1 MGSNIK
7 KLIQNLSWLIW
18 RLYKAVIIIVILFFI
33 SCSLGKK
40 GVFFKEMSKSP
51 SIEIND
57 NKIYL
62 NTGNSK
68 QNSALLIYKIDITID
83 TIRKVIE
90 LKGFQGTGKN
100 YKTRFELKLIGLS
113 KKQLIN
119 YKYFWIDPEQ
129 TKNEIK
135 ELIK

>member
-7 KLIQNLSWLIW
+7 KLIQNLSWIIW
-18 RLYKAVIIIVILFFI
+18 RLYKAIIIIVILFFI
-33 SCSLGKK
+33 SCSIGKK
-40 GVFFKEMSKSP
+40 GVFFKEMNKSP

-68 QNSALLIYKIDITID
+68 QNSALLIYKIDIKID
-83 TIRKVIE
+83 RISKVIE
-90 LKGFQGTGKN
+90 LKGFQATGKD